1 MAANVSERISVALSL
16 GGNLISAV
24 ETLPPL
30 NSNFVKFKITFTD
43 GSRLHV
49 SEDWRAEGL
58 AAYSYY
64 WIASTD
70 ALIIGWDNSPHHP
83 HLANFPHHKH
93 IGQQRSREP
102 SYETTLEDVLAI
114 VKDRLSLALE
124 ETAQAEAIKDEREP
138 PRPLGPSTQ
147 DQPNRSEQTS
157 PEKPLPS
164 Q

>member
-1 MAANVSERISVALSL
+1 
-16 GGNLISAV
+16 LISTV
-24 ETLPPL
+24 ETRPSANP
-30 NSNFVKFKITFTD
+30 NFVKFKITLTD

-93 IGQQRSREP
+93 IGQQRNREP
-102 SYETTLEDVLAI
+102 SYETTLEDVLVI
-114 VKDRLSLALE
+114 VKERLSPVLE
-124 ETAQAEAIKDEREP
+124 ETAQAELTKDEREP
-138 PRPLGPSTQ
+138 PQPLNSSAQ
-147 DQPNRSEQTS
+147 DQPNRSAPS
-157 PEKPLPS
+157 PGKPFPS